1 MTPSPFAPMRPFR
14 LSPASARA
22 KRFAA
27 LALTAL
33 ALMLAASGCAHMP
46 RMLGGSGDVEM
57 RLDGEQQ
64 HEASVPAGSL
74 LVLDMRDPGLSG
86 YVFAGTAFDPALLR
100 LDGIE
105 PFEEGRRVRYTFTA
119 LAEGECDVVIKIRK
133 PEPNLR
139 PDIFKQ
145 VKITVTK

>member
-1 MTPSPFAPMRPFR
+1 MTPSPLALMRPFR
-14 LSPASARA
+14 SFPVSALAR
-22 KRFAA
+22 RFAVLALAA
-27 LALTAL
+27 LALAL
-33 ALMLAASGCAHMP
+33 VAAGCAHMP
-46 RMLGGSGDVEM
+46 RMLGGSGNVEM

-64 HEASVPAGSL
+64 HEARVPAGSL
-74 LVLDMRDPGLSG
+74 LALDMRDPGLSG
-86 YVFAGTAFDPALLR
+86 YVFAGTSFDPVLLR

-105 PFEEGRRVRYTFTA
+105 PFEDGRRVRYTFTA

-145 VKITVTK
+145 VKVTVTK